1 MRSFYSK
8 NLMEFVNTSPL
19 EILREISLNNKFDLT
34 PEQKN
39 AWKSEIILLQSKL
52 SALTSGRVIF
62 EYTIPRVNKRVD
74 VIILYSGIVFVL
86 EFKVGPNK
94 YSKADEDQC
103 VDYALDL
110 KNFHEESH
118 NVSIIPILVVP
129 EASSQKP
136 MTYKSEDGVFKLIL
150 SNGENLNE
158 IISYMSEYYSST
170 EIMSDTWENSQYRP
184 TPTIIES
191 AQVLFD
197 NNDVEAILSHDS
209 GKINLNNTAKIVNEI
224 IDKSK
229 RENLKSICFITG
241 VPGAGKTLAGLFIA
255 HKRQDYKNEEH
266 TIFLS
271 GNGPL
276 IKVLQESLARNASE
290 KKPDIIFPNCE
301 DCNPEQKDGQ
311 RNTIKIPNMS
321 IGDARRLS
329 STFIKNIHTFRDD
342 MADRL
347 TSPTEKVIIFDE
359 AQRAWN
365 ENETS
370 KIMKNNHNIDQFG
383 KSEPKFLLDVMNRH
397 EDWSVVI
404 CLVGGGQEINRGEA
418 GMLEWFTAL
427 KPLITNTDP
436 SSPHYIPNPL
446 DLDFQAIRKKEWNVY
461 LSDKISDSEYVG
473 ENKLEIL
480 LDGIQY
486 KIFKDLHLDIPLRSF
501 RNKGL
506 PILIKNILDG
516 EIENAKAILPSV
528 IKNYPIMITRNIDDA
543 KQWLKDTSR
552 GNQRFGLIASSKAQR
567 LRPFGI
573 FVDLLQNSK
582 DAEVHWFLGNKEDIR
597 SSYSLEL
604 VAREYDIQ
612 GLELDWTC
620 VAWDADLRWE
630 NDQWKHYR
638 FSGTKWQKI
647 DIEQNQL
654 YLKNA
659 YRVLLTRARQGM
671 IIFLPNGDPQ
681 DETRQNDFYDKTYNL
696 FKEIGIP
703 EI

>member
-1 MRSFYSK
+1 
-8 NLMEFVNTSPL
+8 
-19 EILREISLNNKFDLT
+19 
-34 PEQKN
+34 
-39 AWKSEIILLQSKL
+39 
-52 SALTSGRVIF
+52 
-62 EYTIPRVNKRVD
+62 
-74 VIILYSGIVFVL
+74 
-86 EFKVGPNK
+86 
-94 YSKADEDQC
+94 
-103 VDYALDL
+103 
-110 KNFHEESH
+110 
-118 NVSIIPILVVP
+118 
-129 EASSQKP
+129 
-136 MTYKSEDGVFKLIL
+136 
-150 SNGENLNE
+150 
-158 IISYMSEYYSST
+158 
-170 EIMSDTWENSQYRP
+170 
-184 TPTIIES
+184 
-191 AQVLFD
+191 
-197 NNDVEAILSHDS
+197 
-209 GKINLNNTAKIVNEI
+209 
-224 IDKSK
+224 
-229 RENLKSICFITG
+229 
-241 VPGAGKTLAGLFIA
+241 
-255 HKRQDYKNEEH
+255 
-266 TIFLS
+266 
-271 GNGPL
+271 
-276 IKVLQESLARNASE
+276 
-290 KKPDIIFPNCE
+290 
-301 DCNPEQKDGQ
+301 
-311 RNTIKIPNMS
+311 
-321 IGDARRLS
+321 
-329 STFIKNIHTFRDD
+329 
-342 MADRL
+342 
-347 TSPTEKVIIFDE
+347 
-359 AQRAWN
+359 
-365 ENETS
+365 
-370 KIMKNNHNIDQFG
+370 MKNNHNIDQFG

-418 GMLEWFTAL
+418 GMLEWFAAL

-446 DLDFQAIRKKEWNVY
+446 DLDFQIIRKKECKKEWNVY

-473 ENKLEIL
+473 ENKLETL

-516 EIENAKAILPSV
+516 EIENAKEILPSV

-597 SSYSLEL
+597 SSFSLEL

-620 VAWDADLRWE
+620 IAWDADLRWE

>member
-8 NLMEFVNTSPL
+8 NLIEFLKKSPL

-34 PEQKN
+34 PEQKD
-39 AWKSEIILLQSKL
+39 AWKSEIALLQSKL
-52 SALTSGRVIF
+52 SELTSGHVIF

-74 VIILYSGIVFVL
+74 VILLYSGIVFVL
-86 EFKVGPNK
+86 EFKVGPKK

-110 KNFHEESH
+110 KDFHEESH

-150 SNGENLNE
+150 SNGENLKQ
-158 IISYMSEYYSST
+158 IISYMSEHYSST

-197 NNDVEAILSHDS
+197 NNDVEAILSNDA
-209 GKINLNNTAKIVNEI
+209 GKINLNNTAKTVNGI

-229 RENLKSICFITG
+229 KEHLKSICFITG
-241 VPGAGKTLAGLFIA
+241 VPGAGKTLAGLFVA

-276 IKVLQESLARNASE
+276 IKVLQESLARNAS
-290 KKPDIIFPNCE
+290 KKRPPIIFPNCE
-301 DCNPEQKDGQ
+301 DCNPEQKDGT
-311 RNTIKIPNMS
+311 RKILKIPSMS
-321 IGDARRLS
+321 IGSARRLS

-359 AQRAWN
+359 AQRAWD
-365 ENETS
+365 EKETS

-383 KSEPKFLLDVMNRH
+383 KSEPEFLLDVMNRH

-418 GMLEWFTAL
+418 GMQEWLTTL
-427 KPLITNTDP
+427 KGN
-436 SSPHYIPNPL
+436 
-446 DLDFQAIRKKEWNVY
+446 FKEWNVY
-461 LSDKISDSEYVG
+461 LSDKITDSEYVG
-473 ENKLEIL
+473 ENKLETL
-480 LDGIQY
+480 LDGIRY
-486 KIFKDLHLDIPLRSF
+486 EIFKDLHLDIPLRSF
-501 RNKGL
+501 RNKDL

-516 EIENAKAILPSV
+516 EIENAKKILPSV

-567 LRPFGI
+567 LRAFGI
-573 FVDLLQNSK
+573 FVDFLQNTK
-582 DAEVHWFLGNKEDIR
+582 NAEVHWFLENKEDIR
-597 SSYSLEL
+597 SSFSLEL

-630 NDQWKHYR
+630 DDQWRHYK

-671 IIFLPNGDPQ
+671 IIFVPEGDLQ
-681 DETRQNDFYDKTYNL
+681 DETRKNDFYDKTYNL
-696 FKEIGIP
+696 LKEIGIP